1 MHHFFI
7 HSSQSFNDHC
17 TILDK
22 REIRSLKKGKNI
34 VYFAKFFPMDDR
46 IAVIDLGT
54 NTFHLLIA
62 SLQEDKFEI
71 LYKEK
76 TAVTIGKG
84 GINQG
89 YITNEAK
96 ERALKALSNF
106 KRHIDQV
113 GVTKIYAT
121 ATSAI
126 RNAKNGLEFKQEILE
141 KTGVNVRII
150 NGHQEAEYIHLG
162 VSRAVKIGP
171 ENSLILDIGGGS
183 NEFIICN
190 SEQVFW
196 KGSFEIGAQR
206 LLDKFHYHDP
216 ILAEEINNLELYLDE
231 KLKDLDEAMQ
241 KFQPTTLIGSSGTFE
256 TLSDI
261 YALEDQIERDVQDT
275 ELPLPIQRYLDIHS
289 ELIYKNREERMSI
302 PGMIELRVDMI
313 VVASALIHYILKKYD
328 INKMRISTYA
338 LKEGLLRSIIENHKN
353 KNKV

>member
-1 MHHFFI
+1 
-7 HSSQSFNDHC
+7 
-17 TILDK
+17 
-22 REIRSLKKGKNI
+22 
-34 VYFAKFFPMDDR
+34 MDER

-62 SLQEDKFEI
+62 SIHEDKFEI

-89 YITNEAK
+89 YITLEAK
-96 ERALKALSNF
+96 ERALKALDNF
-106 KRHIDQV
+106 KRHIEQV
-113 GVTKIYAT
+113 GVEQIYAT

-141 KTGVNVRII
+141 HTGINVRII
-150 NGHQEAEYIHLG
+150 NGNQEAEYIHLG
-162 VSRAVKIGP
+162 VSNAVKIGP

-190 SEQVFW
+190 SEKVFW

-216 ILAEEINNLELYLDE
+216 ILKEEIDNLELYLDE
-231 KLKDLDEAMQ
+231 RLKALDLAMQ
-241 KFQPTTLIGSSGTFE
+241 EYKPTTLIGSSGTFE

-261 YALEDQIERDVQDT
+261 YAMEDRVERDSQNT
-275 ELPLPIQRYLDIHS
+275 ELPLPIARYLDIHK
-289 ELIYKNREERMSI
+289 ELIYKNREERMLI

-313 VVASALIHYILKKYD
+313 VVASSLIQYILRKYG
-328 INKMRISTYA
+328 INKMRVSTYA
-338 LKEGLLRSIIENHKN
+338 LKEGLLLSIIENHKN
-353 KNKV
+353 RKKV

>member
-1 MHHFFI
+1 MH
-7 HSSQSFNDHC
+7 
-17 TILDK
+17 
-22 REIRSLKKGKNI
+22 
-34 VYFAKFFPMDDR
+34 DR

-62 SLQEDKFEI
+62 SIQEDKFDI
-71 LYKEK
+71 LYREK

-96 ERALKALSNF
+96 ERALKALANF
-106 KRHIDQV
+106 KKHIDQV
-113 GVTKIYAT
+113 GVEQTYAT

-126 RNAKNGLEFKQEILE
+126 RNAKNGLEFKQEVLAH
-141 KTGVNVRII
+141 TGIHVRII
-150 NGHQEAEYIHLG
+150 NGHQEAQYIHRG
-162 VSRAVKIGP
+162 VSNAVKIGP

-190 SEQVFW
+190 NEEVFW

-206 LLDKFHYHDP
+206 LLDKFHSHDP
-216 ILAEEINNLELYLDE
+216 ILAEEIDNLELYLDE
-231 KLKDLDEAMQ
+231 KLNALDLAMQ
-241 KFQPTTLIGSSGTFE
+241 QYKPTTLIGSSGTFE

-261 YALEDQIERDVQDT
+261 YAMEDKIERDAQDT

-289 ELIYKNREERMSI
+289 ELIYKNREERMLI

-313 VVASALIHYILKKYD
+313 VVASALIHYILNKYKID
-328 INKMRISTYA
+328 KMRISTYA
-338 LKEGLLRSIIENHKN
+338 LKEGLLLSIIENHKHK
-353 KNKV
+353 KNV